1 MPKIVDHEERRREV
15 LDATWRVIGREGLNA
30 ATVRRIAEEA
40 GHSNGVLAH
49 YFSNKNDIL
58 VSAHQ
63 LAYARARAR
72 IAKATADVEGL
83 EALRRAIHE
92 ALPLDEE
99 RLLEAQVDVSFLGL
113 TVGDPHLRGVRS
125 ASGEISRV
133 RWRSYVERAQEL
145 GEVDLSVD
153 PDHVVDDVIALIE
166 SLSIGAIITPER
178 VTVEHQ
184 LAQTERL
191 LDRIARHDQRAD

>member
-63 LAYARARAR
+63 LAYSRARAR

-92 ALPLDEE
+92 ALPLDDE
-99 RLLEAQVDVSFLGL
+99 RLLEAHVDVSFLGL
-113 TVGDPHLRGVRS
+113 TVGDPHLREVRR

-133 RWRSYVERAQEL
+133 RWRSYVERAQAL
-145 GEVDLSVD
+145 GEIDLSVD
-153 PDHVVDDVIALIE
+153 PDHVVDDVMALIE

-191 LDRIARHDQRAD
+191 LDRITRHDLPAG

>member
-49 YFSNKNDIL
+49 YFTSKNDIL

-63 LAYARARAR
+63 LAYSRARAR
-72 IAKATADVEGL
+72 IAEATVDVEGL

-92 ALPLDEE
+92 ALPLDDE

-113 TVGDPHLRGVRS
+113 TVGDPHLREVRH
-125 ASGEISRV
+125 ASGEISRE
-133 RWRSYVERAQEL
+133 RWRSYVVRGQEL
-145 GEVDLSVD
+145 GEVDPEVD
-153 PDHVVDDVIALIE
+153 PGDVVDDVIALIE
-166 SLSIGAIITPER
+166 SLSIGAIISPER
-178 VTVEHQ
+178 VTIERQ

-191 LDRIARHDQRAD
+191 LDRITCHDDPR